1 MKININTIKKLLKD
15 KEFTKKLPDNF
26 AEGLKK
32 FEEKPDCPCHHEL
45 YFHILKEAQDLII
58 EHLNGKNITA
68 QSQKRAEEQYEETEE
83 EKKIEFEEFTEFLK
97 SIRYDAEKRKAT
109 VGSGGGIPDFESEI
123 ENEKIQKDQ
132 QTFQLDGSFDLP
144 IEWLTEDGENISSKT
159 YNFDDKIID
168 LKNSLHQNFPLDVI
182 LKADDYESWSEEN
195 KGSWGYGELKDID
208 EKEFKNKLIN
218 FRNENFAERILDYL
232 QSNQF
237 APIVIFS
244 KKNKMKVTDGH
255 GRVTVAYG
263 LGFTHIPAIFFEVKI
278 EEANNNT

>member
-1 MKININTIKKLLKD
+1 MKININKIKKLLKD

-45 YFHILKEAQDLII
+45 YFRILKEAQDLII
-58 EHLNGKNITA
+58 EHLNKKNLTA
-68 QSQKRAEEQYEETEE
+68 QSEEIEETEE

-97 SIRYDAEKRKAT
+97 STIYDAEIRKAT

-123 ENEKIQKDQ
+123 ENEKIQREHQ
-132 QTFQLDGSFDLP
+132 EEHQVLRFDGSFNVP
-144 IEWLTEDGENISSKT
+144 IEWLHEEGENINSKQ
-159 YNFDDKIID
+159 YNFDDKIIN

-195 KGSWGYGELKDID
+195 KGPWGYGELKEID
-208 EKEFKNKLIN
+208 ENELKNKLIS
-218 FRNENFAERILDYL
+218 FRNEQFAGRIFDYL
-232 QSNQF
+232 KNQF
-237 APIVIFS
+237 APIVILS

-255 GRVTVAYG
+255 GRATVAYG
-263 LGFTHIPAIFFEVKI
+263 LGLTHIPAIFFEVNI